1 MSLGETCSSWREPV
15 SCNSW
20 PSCERRPREGR
31 IRSPATGR
39 QTKVKQGRGG
49 REWAR
54 EEEGG
59 EGQRRPEKAREG
71 QRRPEKAGEG
81 RRAPGT
87 ESYLREDAVEMLP
100 CNLQQVLGIRA
111 AATRCEVTA
120 VLEAGRKL
128 RAVGSDEGLLVRS
141 RCAAGEAL
149 LERLEHP
156 RPCA

>member
-1 MSLGETCSSWREPV
+1 ME
-15 SCNSW
+15 
-20 PSCERRPREGR
+20 
-31 IRSPATGR
+31 
-39 QTKVKQGRGG
+39 K
-49 REWAR
+49 AR
-54 EEEGG
+54 
-59 EGQRRPEKAREG
+59 EGQRRPEKAREGQRRLEKAREGQRRPGKAREGQRRPEKASEG